1 MRHAVIFSCLAV
13 ILAPLSMPE
22 ILSAQS
28 PVEVARAYRQEN
40 GSKILRDFSE
50 LLSIPNVA
58 RDSANILR
66 NAQYI
71 RDQLTARGVT
81 SELLFVDGAPP
92 IVYGELLVP
101 GAERT
106 LGIYVHYDGQPVDP
120 TMWSN
125 APWEPTLYTQALENG
140 GQVIP
145 MPADGD
151 SIDPEW
157 RIYARSAGDDKAP
170 LGALFAVLD
179 AFNERGIQP
188 TSNLKFFLDG
198 EEEAGSRHLREY
210 LEGNRAKLDDI
221 DVWLFFDGPVH
232 QSRRPMVTFG
242 VRGVTGLEV
251 TVYGANRPLHSGHY
265 GNWAPVPGQMLATL
279 LAGMKDA
286 DGNVLIDGFY
296 DTVEPLSEEEREIL
310 ANMPD
315 YDEELKQEL
324 GLAWTEGGGQTL
336 PERLLLPSLTVRGL
350 SSANV
355 GALARNVVPATATAA
370 LGVRLVKGND
380 PEAMLDLVEAHIR
393 NQGYH
398 IVREDPDEA
407 TRLQYPRIAKVTRR
421 SGYPAARTSV
431 ELPIVRQIIG
441 AAHEAAGEELLLVPA
456 LGGSLPLYLFTQVM
470 ERPALITPIANHDDN
485 QHAANEN
492 LRIANLWYGID
503 LYAALLTMGDAIP

>member
-1 MRHAVIFSCLAV
+1 MRHAVIFLCLAV
-13 ILAPLSMPE
+13 NLAPLSMPE

-120 TMWSN
+120 SMWSN

-221 DVWLFFDGPVH
+221 DVSLFFDGPVH

-242 VRGVTGLEV
+242 R
-251 TVYGANRPLHSGHY
+251 
-265 GNWAPVPGQMLATL
+265 
-279 LAGMKDA
+279 
-286 DGNVLIDGFY
+286 
-296 DTVEPLSEEEREIL
+296 
-310 ANMPD
+310 
-315 YDEELKQEL
+315 
-324 GLAWTEGGGQTL
+324 
-336 PERLLLPSLTVRGL
+336 RL
-350 SSANV
+350 
-355 GALARNVVPATATAA
+355 
-370 LGVRLVKGND
+370 
-380 PEAMLDLVEAHIR
+380 
-393 NQGYH
+393 
-398 IVREDPDEA
+398 
-407 TRLQYPRIAKVTRR
+407 
-421 SGYPAARTSV
+421 
-431 ELPIVRQIIG
+431 
-441 AAHEAAGEELLLVPA
+441 
-456 LGGSLPLYLFTQVM
+456 
-470 ERPALITPIANHDDN
+470 
-485 QHAANEN
+485 
-492 LRIANLWYGID
+492 
-503 LYAALLTMGDAIP
+503 